1 VVEFDR
7 IDHVKWQTWLGG
19 FGSAVVTDTMETAA
33 NEEPKEAEERTEDGS
48 APAARTSAR
57 GKRTRELQALAVD
70 VDYASTA
77 TTTTASATTAL
88 PADPNGDAP
97 PQRGGASKR
106 PRYPSV
112 QVALAAPDDRKR
124 DRWKGTSVGLLL

>member
-1 VVEFDR
+1 VA
-7 IDHVKWQTWLGG
+7 KPGWGG
-19 FGSAVVTDTMETAA
+19 FGSVHSAVVTDTMETAA
-33 NEEPKEAEERTEDGS
+33 NEEPKAAEERPEDGS
-48 APAARTSAR
+48 APAAARTSAR

-77 TTTTASATTAL
+77 TTTTARATTAL
-88 PADPNGDAP
+88 AADPNGDAP

-112 QVALAAPDDRKR
+112 QVALAAPDDRQR